1 MSLSSVFVVTNAL
14 RLRFFKPK
22 YIQKEKQE
30 EHEMKKMNIEG
41 MMCAHCQ
48 AHVEK
53 ALNSLEGVK
62 ATVDLKNKC
71 AYLELEKEIN
81 ESTLKKAVEDAG
93 YEVKGFE

>member
-1 MSLSSVFVVTNAL
+1 
-14 RLRFFKPK
+14 
-22 YIQKEKQE
+22 
-30 EHEMKKMNIEG
+30 MKKMNIEG